1 MVHMFLLIL
10 HMGMGRKLKP
20 QGLVMLAVN
29 HPIFTK
35 ISSGCPLRLDGPIKR
50 IIEAEVMPSL
60 VRLGGRAS
68 ELRYR

>member
-1 MVHMFLLIL
+1 
-10 HMGMGRKLKP
+10 MGMGRKLKP

-29 HPIFTK
+29 HPICDWVSPIFTK
-35 ISSGCPLRLDGPIKR
+35 ISSGFPLRLDGPIKR

-68 ELRYR
+68 ELRYQ